1 MDARVAAEIAAFA
14 RAQLAHEGI
23 EHAAVAVRHEGETY
37 AFATGSARV
46 DERLPIASIAK
57 SFTALVIA
65 GCGVDL
71 DDTVQQH
78 LPIFPFAGPT
88 IRSVL
93 AHESGLVTGLDA
105 SPSPLGGMVLLR
117 ETELAAPGQFR
128 RSNIGYE
135 ALGLVAERVTG
146 ETFEALVEHHVLEPL
161 GLRES
166 SGVTLESDRP
176 AWFTHA
182 PWVPTSSGAGSAVC
196 TIGDLVR
203 FAAAMPGLPEPH
215 ALDTDDEE
223 GFTRV
228 GLSGDCPGF
237 ASHAYACRETG
248 AAVAVLWADTAGS
261 TWQIVQHA
269 LAALRGEE
277 VAEYFEWKPPPEPVG
292 VRYGSHNP
300 WCPWIVVDLESAVIA
315 FPWGPEDL
323 LQLPDGRF
331 RIGAAD
337 AAETLDLRDPLDGVA
352 VTAVVAGAHFHRMEL

>member
-1 MDARVAAEIAAFA
+1 M
-14 RAQLAHEGI
+14 
-23 EHAAVAVRHEGETY
+23 
-37 AFATGSARV
+37 
-46 DERLPIASIAK
+46 
-57 SFTALVIA
+57 
-65 GCGVDL
+65 
-71 DDTVQQH
+71 
-78 LPIFPFAGPT
+78 
-88 IRSVL
+88 
-93 AHESGLVTGLDA
+93 
-105 SPSPLGGMVLLR
+105 
-117 ETELAAPGQFR
+117 
-128 RSNIGYE
+128 
-135 ALGLVAERVTG
+135 
-146 ETFEALVEHHVLEPL
+146 
-161 GLRES
+161 
-166 SGVTLESDRP
+166 
-176 AWFTHA
+176 
-182 PWVPTSSGAGSAVC
+182 PTSSGAGSAVC

-323 LQLPDGRF
+323 LQLPGGRF
-331 RIGAAD
+331 RIGTAD
-337 AAETLDLRDPLDGVA
+337 AAETLDLRDPIDGVA